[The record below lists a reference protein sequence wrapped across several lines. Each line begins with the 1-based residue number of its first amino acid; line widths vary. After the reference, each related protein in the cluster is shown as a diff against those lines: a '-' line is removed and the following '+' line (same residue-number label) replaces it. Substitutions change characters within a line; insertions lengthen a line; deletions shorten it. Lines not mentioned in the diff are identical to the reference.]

1 MRKFFI
7 FFCSVFFIISCSVV
21 KDKHQVKKE
30 NFILFH
36 NDTAVASKADDDLF
50 YDRGFNINILNSM
63 QENSKIISSYFL
75 NEFVFDSDQ
84 RIVSL
89 YIPNGQI
96 SGDVN
101 LKSLSSLEFRV
112 TLEEIE
118 VYSLI
123 EHIKLMPNRKFAI
136 TVVED
141 NFIVLYLNVKKKNEV
156 AFQYMLE
163 SVILEVQPE
172 QPVFNSPLTFNQR
185 TTSSGLRRK

>member
-36 NDTAVASKADDDLF
+36 NDTAVASRADDDLF
-50 YDRGFNINILNSM
+50 YDRGFNINILNTM
-63 QENSKIISSYFL
+63 KENSKVISSYFL
-75 NEFVFDSDQ
+75 NEFVFDSEQ

-136 TVVED
+136 TVVDD
-141 NFIVLYLNVKKKNEV
+141 NFLMMYLNVKKKNV
-156 AFQYMLE
+156 AEFNYSLDSFKLE
-163 SVILEVQPE
+163 
-172 QPVFNSPLTFNQR
+172 
-185 TTSSGLRRK
+185 